1 MFDSITYMDS
11 YLGKSHAHLLTKK
24 NKLEMEIS
32 NILTIQPV
40 CKVYVS
46 EFPPANMPSKDTAT
60 VGRNNLSY
68 FSPPYNWWCGPT
80 LYHQHF
86 WDANELGVFLR
97 QISSSRW
104 CIALFHE

>member
-32 NILTIQPV
+32 NILTIQTV

-97 QISSSRW
+97 QISSSR
-104 CIALFHE
+104 